1 MNAIN
6 IGLLLCLLWACHK
19 WFFYWCTTRG
29 LLYYILEEHNEL
41 LDEEDTRQLAVLV
54 GKQLIKELLGL
65 I

>member
-1 MNAIN
+1 MSAIN
-6 IGLLLCLLWACHK
+6 IVLIVCLLWACSK

-41 LDEEDTRQLAVLV
+41 LDEEDTRQLAVLA
-54 GKQLIKELLGL
+54 GTQWIKELLGL